1 MPKRKHKV
9 IAVVG
14 STSFPLSVPVG
25 AAILDLLLAYPQGTL
40 FLTRGSPGFDT
51 FLLDACPQLGLSVEA
66 RPSEG
71 GSRNWDRDVALV
83 QDADE
88 VVVFLDP
95 GSLHD
100 ENTGTS
106 HVLDK
111 ALDQRKRTQ
120 AYSCAGDTLV
130 YVGSSGE

>member
-9 IAVVG
+9 IAVAG
-14 STSFPLSVPVG
+14 SRSFPLTPEVG
-25 AAILDLLLAYPQGTL
+25 AQVVDLLRAYPQGTL
-40 FLTRGSPGFDT
+40 FLTRGSEGFDQ
-51 FLLDACPQLGLSVEA
+51 FVLAACDLLGLPVEVRA
-66 RPSEG
+66 SSG
-71 GSRNWDRDVALV
+71 GRDNYLRDVEMV
-83 QDADE
+83 RDSTE
-88 VVVFLDP
+88 VIVFLDP

-100 ENTGTS
+100 ERTGTS

>member
-1 MPKRKHKV
+1 MSKRKRKV
-9 IAVVG
+9 VAVCG
-14 STSFPLSVPVG
+14 SSSFPLTVPVG

-51 FLLDACPQLGLSVEA
+51 FLLDACPRLGLPIEM
-66 RPSEG
+66 RPSGG

-83 QDADE
+83 KESDE

-95 GSLHD
+95 ATLTD
-100 ENTGTS
+100 EDTGTS
-106 HVLDK
+106 HVLAK

-120 AYSCAGDTLV
+120 AYSAHGDTLV